1 MGHGFGENKGPLAIF
16 KEDLAILR
24 APNSAQY
31 CPNLLLQRERLL

>member
-31 CPNLLLQRERLL
+31 CPYLLLQRERLL